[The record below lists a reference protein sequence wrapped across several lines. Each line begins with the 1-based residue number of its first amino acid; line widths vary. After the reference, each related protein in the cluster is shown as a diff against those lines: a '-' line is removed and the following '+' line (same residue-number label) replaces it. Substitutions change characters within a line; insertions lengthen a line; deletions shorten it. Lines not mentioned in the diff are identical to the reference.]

1 MLYCVSHNEIQLLE
15 TEYIC
20 SKKGFIL
27 ILFCFEKYNMIIKS
41 RIFCKKD
48 GLNLICVCIVDN
60 RGRGG
65 HQDTPSWTVYPG
77 LSAGTLMGRK
87 IWTSPSL
94 FSVTQSGAAV
104 IWPCILSY
112 NTIKRN
118 SNTMIKY
125 KEKKVPSAICIC
137 FKQRRSSLG
146 LLISTSS
153 LGSWWW
159 SYHDMFPLTQISL
172 PEARV
177 GKHD

>member
-1 MLYCVSHNEIQLLE
+1 MNALLCL
-15 TEYIC
+15 TSWNLIIRNRIYLF
-20 SKKGFIL
+20 KKGFIL

-104 IWPCILSY
+104 IWPCILLN

-118 SNTMIKY
+118 SNTTIKY
-125 KEKKVPSAICIC
+125 KEKKVPSAICIY

-159 SYHDMFPLTQISL
+159 SHHDMFPLTQISL

-177 GKHD
+177 